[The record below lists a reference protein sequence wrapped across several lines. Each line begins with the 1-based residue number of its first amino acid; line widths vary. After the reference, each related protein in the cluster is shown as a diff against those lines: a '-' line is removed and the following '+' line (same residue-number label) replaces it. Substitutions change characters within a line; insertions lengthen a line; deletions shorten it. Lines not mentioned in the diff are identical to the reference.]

1 MFRRILLSV
10 LFVTVLLASTTLT
23 ARAATPTLSGTF
35 TTTQNGTGTIKYTMV
50 KAMRLG
56 SQGNY
61 VISGRTF
68 PGVLYAIRGGSLGMA
83 WFYGSTGITAGSAVV
98 SPTGVVNTYSGPIQ
112 FVDQNGNVIDT
123 GTVTITMN

>member
-10 LFVTVLLASTTLT
+10 LFVSMLLASTTLT
-23 ARAATPTLSGTF
+23 ARAATATLSGTF
-35 TTTQNGTGTIKYTMV
+35 TTQNGTSPIKYTMV
-50 KAMRLG
+50 KAMARLG

-61 VISGRTF
+61 VINGKTF

-98 SPTGVVNTYSGPIQ
+98 SPTGNLNEYSGTIQ
-112 FVDQNGNVIDT
+112 FVDRQGNVT
-123 GTVTITMN
+123 SSGTITITMK